1 MIEVVIE
8 SIRIGLMSQ
17 NRIIILK
24 DINSERHL
32 IIWIEQYMAEQIT
45 LALQELEISRPMTHD
60 LLLTSIKQMGGKV
73 DRVEVIQLKDDTF
86 YAQIIIETED
96 GRNLNIDARPS
107 DALSLAV
114 RANATILVSD
124 EVMDEAGVYPEDDL
138 SSISEIEDEITNF
151 DAEDL
156 SEVTSPDDPEEERL
170 SIFEDFLDNLDVGNE
185 DDNLPDS
192 D

>member
-24 DINSERHL
+24 DINSDRHL

-45 LALQELEISRPMTHD
+45 LALQELEIARPMTHD
-60 LLLTSIKQMGGKV
+60 LMLTSIKQMGGRI

-86 YAQIIIETED
+86 FAQIVIENPD
-96 GRNLNIDARPS
+96 GTKINIDSRPS

-114 RANATILVSD
+114 RANTSIFVSE
-124 EVMDEAGVYPEDDL
+124 EVMEEAGVFPE
-138 SSISEIEDEITNF
+138 
-151 DAEDL
+151 EDL
-156 SEVTSPDDPEEERL
+156 SEESAIENGISLIDEDDIEEDEEGEERL
-170 SIFEDFLDNLDVGNE
+170 SIFEDFLDNLDIGGEE
-185 DDNLPDS
+185 DDS
-192 D
+192 AESE